1 VAQTH
6 DKYRDW
12 FKRLRRWVL
21 RVLGFRSA
29 HSATPRILRAYER
42 EHLRLL
48 LLDSPYSDEHVE
60 RIAVWRGILRSP
72 SEYDVLLTCDRFKR
86 AQPKNVS
93 REKPFRGG
101 YPTATHR
108 LAVLRVSRILV
119 KGQIRT
125 DCLFLADVDLVG
137 LAGVLR
143 GVDGYAPVVL
153 ASMALQLTK
162 RTPAELKLLL
172 EFEADRG
179 QEDTAERERVWLRW
193 RDVLRAYAQEYYLG
207 DVA

>member
-125 DCLFLADVDLVG
+125 DCL
-137 LAGVLR
+137 
-143 GVDGYAPVVL
+143 VL